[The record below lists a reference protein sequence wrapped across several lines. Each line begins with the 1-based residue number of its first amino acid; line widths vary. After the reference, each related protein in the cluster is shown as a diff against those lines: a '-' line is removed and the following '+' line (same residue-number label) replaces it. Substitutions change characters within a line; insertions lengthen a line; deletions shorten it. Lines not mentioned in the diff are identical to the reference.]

1 MCRTTSMPSGIRL
14 QQLEAAAVG
23 VDKTFPLHSAQLP
36 GKGAAVAV
44 EVVRQL
50 DAGEGDAE
58 GQAVGAG
65 GLAEQISCHLGA
77 QALHHQQVDAA
88 GEGKIF
94 IADGAHQIAQCLLVR
109 RTAIRKQ

>member
-1 MCRTTSMPSGIRL
+1 MCRTTFMPSGIRL

-23 VDKTFPLHSAQLP
+23 VDEPFLLHGAELP

-44 EVVRQL
+44 EVIRQL

-65 GLAEQISCHLGA
+65 GLAEQIGRHLGA
-77 QALHHQQVDAA
+77 
-88 GEGKIF
+88 
-94 IADGAHQIAQCLLVR
+94 
-109 RTAIRKQ
+109 